1 MFLHFVCVSSLRST
15 SSPTKWWFTPSP
27 TGLRTNGALF
37 LRLSRKRRQVR
48 LCLSHLTFYVYGERV
63 YLLWIRKR
71 HENSHV
77 SSPNCSQ
84 LCCVTNNDSHIVFKV
99 ERGLKRHHNGDLK
112 LNAER
117 NQTCKRFGK
126 KNKIFRLIP
135 VTIYNV
141 FNAVNRRCV
150 QRVFWVMTA
159 HMCSQSRQ
167 WCVTVCFSLY
177 CTVTASISLC

>member
-1 MFLHFVCVSSLRST
+1 MLNCVSPFLFSLQST
-15 SSPTKWWFTPSP
+15 SSPMKWWFTPSP

-37 LRLSRKRRQVR
+37 LRLLRKKRQVR
-48 LCLSHLTFYVYGERV
+48 LSLSHLTFYVYGESV

-99 ERGLKRHHNGDLK
+99 ERGLKRRHNGYLK
-112 LNAER
+112 QNAER
-117 NQTCKRFGK
+117 NQTCKRFSK
-126 KNKIFRLIP
+126 KKKIP

-141 FNAVNRRCV
+141 FNAVNWRRV
-150 QRVFWVMTA
+150 QRVFWVMIV

-167 WCVTVCFSLY
+167 WCVTVCVFLSTVPSLHP
-177 CTVTASISLC
+177 SLSFR